1 MLYKNL
7 IQTYFS
13 RIENRPV
20 HFRDL
25 DKSQKAHFL
34 KNFPSVLP
42 KSVSETRGCAVLFNS
57 EEFTSILQQY
67 SHFVYNL
74 FAYPF
79 VTYFDTASESL
90 FSTYEAQLVQLSNI
104 KAALHVSAREDINC
118 APSQVSPIN
127 GKPCYVYKM
136 DANFNMR
143 NLIKIS
149 FCQLS
154 NLIFNLLNT
163 YDPIVDYRFP
173 FKHAALNGPNQ
184 HFSVI
189 NFQPFASDEDALQAL
204 ENFFQGGRVHPSLF
218 SYECDHSVPVHSG
231 MKDICQEFSDLSPK
245 GKYVTCVQRKSPC
258 IGLTTAIYFALSKLN
273 NVVCYQLEKFV
284 SDTPDKVYESLIYIN
299 SVVLFCKDLPL
310 NNVHKL
316 MNTLSQRHFQ
326 FFHLVYIGNK
336 LPALKERMFRYK
348 KYTYEMNLYRDNFIS
363 TLNKRCDQLNK
374 KTRTTC

>member
-25 DKSQKAHFL
+25 DKSQKAHF
-34 KNFPSVLP
+34 
-42 KSVSETRGCAVLFNS
+42 SEKFSFSFAQISFGDPWVCCFVQFGGIHINIATVFSFLF
-57 EEFTSILQQY
+57 TIC
-67 SHFVYNL
+67 

-173 FKHAALNGPNQ
+173 F
-184 HFSVI
+184 
-189 NFQPFASDEDALQAL
+189 
-204 ENFFQGGRVHPSLF
+204 
-218 SYECDHSVPVHSG
+218 
-231 MKDICQEFSDLSPK
+231 
-245 GKYVTCVQRKSPC
+245 
-258 IGLTTAIYFALSKLN
+258 
-273 NVVCYQLEKFV
+273 
-284 SDTPDKVYESLIYIN
+284 
-299 SVVLFCKDLPL
+299 
-310 NNVHKL
+310 
-316 MNTLSQRHFQ
+316 
-326 FFHLVYIGNK
+326 
-336 LPALKERMFRYK
+336 
-348 KYTYEMNLYRDNFIS
+348 
-363 TLNKRCDQLNK
+363 
-374 KTRTTC
+374 